1 MMDTKKYL
9 WLLFAFLVLSSCTYD
24 FPEEDLFAEHLGDI
38 SVEKVISLGDDYL
51 AGVMDG
57 ALYSEGQNNSMAA
70 ITVAQLNKIEEVQF
84 IQPEI
89 KTENGFN
96 LYASTEN
103 EIFGKW
109 IYQYQNQTDE
119 NPQMILT
126 SGDQIQDFTG
136 NKDLL
141 NDLTI
146 PLLKVNDLVNTQFQK
161 NPFLSR
167 VFHDDI
173 ISLIDPVI
181 QQSPSF
187 VICLFGM
194 NDFLSFAMNGATEDE
209 TLTSAETFQVNLE
222 LFIDEFIQKT
232 NGKMVIGNLVS
243 IKDLPYFYINQY
255 NFIRFFSGEG
265 GKAQASFAPFN
276 AAVAI
281 YNVGKPLELKRPMI
295 SFEDPGTHHP
305 ERVVVVDEA
314 LPDAFYPD
322 GRSLEKYRQLTEG
335 EMALFSITSE
345 MVANGFGSLIPLTHE
360 YYLSHSQIDLIEER
374 LNAFN
379 QIISNSVQIHS
390 ERIVVA
396 DVNNAVH
403 RIAETAKMDAWGIRV
418 LDETIYVEGVPLE
431 GNLDQNS
438 IFSLDAVHFNQRG
451 NSFIANVFIETINSG
466 FNANIP
472 LAEINDY
479 IGNIYKY

>member
-1 MMDTKKYL
+1 
-9 WLLFAFLVLSSCTYD
+9 
-24 FPEEDLFAEHLGDI
+24 
-38 SVEKVISLGDDYL
+38 
-51 AGVMDG
+51 
-57 ALYSEGQNNSMAA
+57 
-70 ITVAQLNKIEEVQF
+70 
-84 IQPEI
+84 
-89 KTENGFN
+89 
-96 LYASTEN
+96 
-103 EIFGKW
+103 
-109 IYQYQNQTDE
+109 
-119 NPQMILT
+119 
-126 SGDQIQDFTG
+126 
-136 NKDLL
+136 
-141 NDLTI
+141 
-146 PLLKVNDLVNTQFQK
+146 
-161 NPFLSR
+161 
-167 VFHDDI
+167 
-173 ISLIDPVI
+173 
-181 QQSPSF
+181 
-187 VICLFGM
+187 
-194 NDFLSFAMNGATEDE
+194 
-209 TLTSAETFQVNLE
+209 
-222 LFIDEFIQKT
+222 
-232 NGKMVIGNLVS
+232 
-243 IKDLPYFYINQY
+243 
-255 NFIRFFSGEG
+255 
-265 GKAQASFAPFN
+265 
-276 AAVAI
+276 
-281 YNVGKPLELKRPMI
+281 LKRPMI